1 MGRRAGAKEEEM
13 EGTRRGSLGDKRGV
27 VKKKETL
34 SSKVKIVSRLCSADL
49 LLIWQTYL
57 LREKIYVLIDTID
70 LL

>member
-57 LREKIYVLIDTID
+57 LREKNICVD
-70 LL
+70 

>member
-1 MGRRAGAKEEEM
+1 MGRRAGGKEEEM

-57 LREKIYVLIDTID
+57 LREKNICVD
-70 LL
+70 

>member
-34 SSKVKIVSRLCSADL
+34 SSKVKIVSRLCSTDL

-57 LREKIYVLIDTID
+57 LREKNMCVD
-70 LL
+70 